1 MAILCIRLEGTMQEK
16 PSVAD
21 FKRLKKTDK
30 LSVQKNMTTALL
42 ENRNFEDILRDLVSV
57 RVS

>member
-1 MAILCIRLEGTMQEK
+1 MHRARKKDAKK

-30 LSVQKNMTTALL
+30 LSVQKNMTVALL
-42 ENRNFEDILRDLVSV
+42 ENRSFEDILKDLVSM